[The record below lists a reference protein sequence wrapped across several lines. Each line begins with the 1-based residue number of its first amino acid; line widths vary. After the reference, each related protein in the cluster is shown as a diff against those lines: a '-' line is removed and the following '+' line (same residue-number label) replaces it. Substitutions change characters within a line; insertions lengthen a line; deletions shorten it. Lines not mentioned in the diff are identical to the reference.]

1 MTPHEGSHAMTP
13 TRCLWLPLILTLAT
27 LSGCGGDSS
36 SGPNSP
42 APSQQPTDFDRPEP
56 GLQGQIPMA
65 AQLSG
70 DSAGGYRKGL
80 RLVGQN
86 TILDRGANFSMAW
99 VDDCAYVTTTS
110 PGQIFGP
117 LASPYADP
125 QYNPLNGMAVIDAA
139 DPENPRLVD
148 ILQSPAML
156 APHESLQASQ
166 QRKIIVATRG
176 GGTAFDVYD
185 ASNCRKPVLKATI
198 NIGAGLTLAQIP
210 LLQAILDPVFSAL
223 PGGLDQLDLGLPFQG
238 HALCLSDD
246 GRTAYATSS
255 ISTNAVIDLDDI
267 ANPKVIQLFAPAAH
281 DCGLNPGGDRLYL
294 AQFGFVSLGMGLP
307 NGPAVGQNGLGVY
320 DVSALHNRTVG
331 MAPLLIAPA
340 PPQLGFLGWTNIA
353 DGEAPTAGSHTARWF
368 RNGGR
373 TYLYSSDEWPT
384 AGVCPWAHGR
394 ILDITDETRPVKVS
408 DITLEVNDVANCLQT
423 EIDSANYSAH
433 YVGFDDVN
441 NATTMFT
448 THYTGGLRVWDIHD
462 PAKPKEIA
470 YWHPVPNPN
479 TPTVPLSEFFGSS
492 GSRWDAVPTYVRYRP
507 ETGHIWIASYS
518 AGFQILEFT
527 QSAGPT
533 APKPTGP

>member
-1 MTPHEGSHAMTP
+1 MNNPRS
-13 TRCLWLPLILTLAT
+13 LWLMLL
-27 LSGCGGDSS
+27 LSTALLSACDRSS
-36 SGPNSP
+36 S
-42 APSQQPTDFDRPEP
+42 PSGTATSSSDETSSVDRPEP
-56 GLQGQIPMA
+56 GLQGQIPLA
-65 AQLSG
+65 SQLSG

-99 VDDCAYVTTTS
+99 IDDCAYVTTTS

-125 QYNPLNGMAVIDAA
+125 KFNPLNGMAVIDAA
-139 DPENPRLVD
+139 DPKHPQLLD

-198 NIGAGLTLAQIP
+198 NIGLGLTLP
-210 LLQAILDPVFSAL
+210 ELPVLTSLLSGL
-223 PGGLDQLDLGLPFQG
+223 PGSLDKLDVGLPFFG

-255 ISTNAVIDLDDI
+255 ASTNAVIDLDDI
-267 ANPKVIQLFAPAAH
+267 ANPKLIQLFAPAGH
-281 DCGLNPGGDRLYL
+281 DCGLNPAGDRLYL
-294 AQFGFVSLGMGLP
+294 AQFGFVAFGMGLP
-307 NGPAVGQNGLGVY
+307 NGPAVGQNGMGIY
-320 DVSALHNRTVG
+320 DVSAIRDRTVAV
-331 MAPLLIAPA
+331 APLLIAQT
-340 PPQLGFLGWTNIA
+340 PPQVGFLGWTNVLI
-353 DGEAPTAGSHTARWF
+353 GEAPTAGSHTARWF

-408 DITLEVNDVANCLQT
+408 DIKLEVNELANCAST

-433 YVGFDDVN
+433 YVGFDDIN

-448 THYTGGLRVWDIHD
+448 THYTGGLRVWDIRD
-462 PAKPKEIA
+462 PAQPKEIA
-470 YWHPVPNPN
+470 YWHPVPNPD

-527 QSAGPT
+527 ASAGPT
-533 APKPTGP
+533 APRATRP